1 MTGSFQAP
9 AKFMASYPRDLL
21 PFRPNPD
28 GYLAFLSR
36 ISPEKRPDYAIEI
49 AAMSGMP
56 LKIAAKVDQ
65 ADQAYWEAKI
75 RPMVEGSPD
84 VEFVGEIDENEKA
97 RFLGGATAL
106 LFPIDW
112 PEPFGLVM
120 IEAMACGTPVIAYR
134 RGSVPEVIE
143 ENVSGFLVNN
153 RRSRGRG
160 LANQKLGSRQGARR
174 IRAPLQCRT
183 NGERLCGHVPTASR
197 CAQSTGEGC
206 DPERKAQ

>member
-28 GYLAFLSR
+28 GYLAFLGR

-84 VEFVGEIDENEKA
+84 VEFAGESTK
-97 RFLGGATAL
+97 T
-106 LFPIDW
+106 
-112 PEPFGLVM
+112 
-120 IEAMACGTPVIAYR
+120 R
-134 RGSVPEVIE
+134 RHAFWAGPPPCCFRSIGRSH
-143 ENVSGFLVNN
+143 SGW
-153 RRSRGRG
+153 S
-160 LANQKLGSRQGARR
+160 
-174 IRAPLQCRT
+174 
-183 NGERLCGHVPTASR
+183 
-197 CAQSTGEGC
+197 
-206 DPERKAQ
+206 